1 MCERRFGCPQA
12 SPPKWILTNE
22 FHVLAEFDHIN
33 CTLLSGYVITYD
45 VHPIANGQKTDVNMP
60 LRAKTTWSDDAVLA
74 SPQGAE
80 VVDTSLL
87 LDELRQKFQRC
98 GQYVEVDFRKLV
110 NWVRVGDQLTHQ
122 LHPYPAKLLPN
133 IAHFFTR
140 ASIFNHRH
148 GSVLDPFCGSGTVAL
163 ETSLAGLTPYVAD
176 ANPFALLITKVKT
189 TPYEPEELQ
198 EVTRQILS
206 RAARFRTAPEVPIVN
221 ERLWYAPDK
230 KKALEILLR
239 AIVETTDSDQ
249 RDFFLVAFS
258 VTARRLSFADPV
270 ISVPVRLKV
279 KEQFSETQNRKIMER
294 LAWIGQTNPLVE
306 FARVCNANIERVRE
320 SNLALKRRITAV
332 EVGTDARR
340 LRCPRSEGT
349 RPLKAGSIPLIVT
362 SPPYGSAQKYIRST
376 SLSLNWLGIAG
387 PKGLTALEDD
397 SIGREHIR
405 LRGRD
410 DVNVEELPQ
419 AYDRLLLRVQKVNET
434 RAQITRQYLFE
445 MKRALTEMARVTS
458 VGGRI
463 VLVVG
468 NNMVCGEPLRNDE
481 YVAHVLQDLGLKLEI
496 GLIDHIKSRGLMTK
510 RNKTASIISRENVL
524 VFAK

>member
-1 MCERRFGCPQA
+1 
-12 SPPKWILTNE
+12 
-22 FHVLAEFDHIN
+22 
-33 CTLLSGYVITYD
+33 
-45 VHPIANGQKTDVNMP
+45 MP
-60 LRAKTTWSDDAVLA
+60 LRAKTTWCDDAVLA

-87 LDELRQKFQRC
+87 VDELRQKFQRG

-140 ASIFNHRH
+140 ASIFNQRH
-148 GSVLDPFCGSGTVAL
+148 GTVLDPFCGSGTVAL

-176 ANPFALLITKVKT
+176 ANPFAMLLTRVKT
-189 TPYEPEELQ
+189 TPYELEELKGA
-198 EVTRQILS
+198 TRQILS

-239 AIVETTDSDQ
+239 AIIETTDGDQ

-279 KEQFSETQNRKIMER
+279 KEKFSDAQNKKITER
-294 LAWIGQTNPLVE
+294 LAWIHQTNPPAE

-320 SNLALKRRITAV
+320 CNRALKGRISAV

-340 LRCPRSEGT
+340 LRSPSAVGA
-349 RPLKAGSIPLIVT
+349 RPLEAGSIPLIVT

-387 PKGLTALEDD
+387 PKDLTKLEDN

-405 LRGRD
+405 PRERD
-410 DVNVEELPQ
+410 EVEELPE
-419 AYDRLLLRVQKVNET
+419 AYDRLLLQVQKMNET

-458 VGGRI
+458 AGGRI

-481 YVAHVLQDLGLKLEI
+481 YVAHVLQDLGLRLEI

-510 RNKTASIISRENVL
+510 RNKTASIISRETVL